1 MDNIYKWC
9 NNNNN
14 MIKENNIKEF
24 TSTRHI
30 EVMKAFDFEGKLY
43 YGISIYDTPTK
54 FGPYELKGNLL
65 SCPFGVEEITLK
77 WIYDSVGKVYT
88 MQHNI
93 KDEVDKLITKLKN
106 KKWLK

>member
-1 MDNIYKWC
+1 
-9 NNNNN
+9 

-30 EVMKAFDFEGKLY
+30 EVMKAFDHEGKLY
-43 YGISIYDTPTK
+43 YNITIYDTPTK

-65 SCPFGVEEITLK
+65 SSPFGVEVITEE
-77 WIYDSVGKVYT
+77 WIKESVGKVYT
-88 MQHNI
+88 MSSSM
-93 KDEVDKLITKLKN
+93 KDQVDNLITKLKN

>member
-1 MDNIYKWC
+1 
-9 NNNNN
+9 

-30 EVMKAFDFEGKLY
+30 EVMKAFDHESKLY
-43 YGISIYDTPTK
+43 YNITIYDTPTK

-65 SCPFGVEEITLK
+65 SSPFGVEVMTEE
-77 WIYDSVGKVYT
+77 WIRESVGKVYT
-88 MQHNI
+88 MTSSM
-93 KDEVDKLITKLKN
+93 KDQVDNLITKLKN

>member
-1 MDNIYKWC
+1 
-9 NNNNN
+9 

-30 EVMKAFDFEGKLY
+30 EVMKAFDFENKLY
-43 YGISIYDTPTK
+43 YNITIYDTPTK

-65 SCPFGVEEITLK
+65 SSPFGVKEITEE
-77 WIYDSVGKVYT
+77 WIEESVGKVYT
-88 MQHNI
+88 MSSII
-93 KDEVDKLITKLKN
+93 KDEVDNLITKLKN

>member
-1 MDNIYKWC
+1 
-9 NNNNN
+9 

-30 EVMKAFDFEGKLY
+30 EVMKAFDHEGKLY
-43 YGISIYDTPTK
+43 YNITIYDTPTQ

-65 SCPFGVEEITLK
+65 SSPFGVEVMTEE
-77 WIYDSVGKVYT
+77 WIKESVGKVYT
-88 MQHNI
+88 MTSSM
-93 KDEVDKLITKLKN
+93 KDQVDNLITKLKN